1 MSFYNIFLILINP
14 FILSECNYSY
24 AIMNKGNCVNSCP
37 KYEFNSGNCF
47 LENDIARD
55 QNFTSIVIFADSNP
69 DFITIC
75 TTPNGNLM
83 SSSSLWGKTLK

>member
-1 MSFYNIFLILINP
+1 
-14 FILSECNYSY
+14 
-24 AIMNKGNCVNSCP
+24 MNKGNCVNSCP